1 MKILIGYLVRLRRG
15 RSLNYMNLRI
25 LSLSTAFLLVIGYIS
40 VAWAGG
46 RDDSVDLNRKTS
58 ANLVKKGK
66 ALFVHYCAHCHGLSG
81 DGDGF
86 NAEFLDK
93 EPAELS
99 SPKFQAKKTNHQ
111 IFKVI
116 NKGGAGVRK
125 SHLMPVFGK
134 TLSEAEIWA
143 LVAYIRSLGEDD
155 QSHPVFLPQG
165 VSSDRP
171 VFEPVSKE
179 DLQTFNQWFV
189 NEGDKKSSVQ
199 AGEKL
204 FKKKKSCFA
213 CHQLEEEEEKT
224 GGKIGPDLSQAG
236 ARYGPEWL
244 YAWIMN
250 PHAYKP
256 ETKMPNMAV
265 ASQEAQVLT
274 AFLSGLGSMDQE
286 TDWQSFL
293 QATGNS
299 ATGKNLFFDPEGKVY
314 CSKCHRVA
322 GDGGT
327 IGPDLS
333 FVGTSRS
340 RLFLLE
346 SILDPKAVITAGYS
360 TVLILTKERKF
371 ITGVLKFED
380 DSGVSIVDKEGNDL
394 FVSKKQI
401 KKYKTQKISMMPGN
415 FKDLLEVQEVAD
427 ILAYLTSLKLPEFSG
442 GTEEEK

>member
-1 MKILIGYLVRLRRG
+1 MI
-15 RSLNYMNLRI
+15 LRI
-25 LSLSTAFLLVIGYIS
+25 FSLSTAFLFFLGSIS
-40 VAWAGG
+40 IIWAGG
-46 RDDSVDLNRKTS
+46 GEDSVDMNRKTPRI
-58 ANLVKKGK
+58 LVKKGK
-66 ALFVHYCAHCHGLSG
+66 ILFAHYCAHCHGLSG

-99 SPKFQAKKTNHQ
+99 DQKFQAKKTNHQ
-111 IFKVI
+111 IYKVI
-116 NKGGAGVRK
+116 DKGGASVRK
-125 SHLMPVFGK
+125 SQLMPVFGK

-143 LVAYIRSLGEDD
+143 LVAYVRDLGGDN
-155 QSHPVFLPQG
+155 SHPVFLPQG
-165 VSSDRP
+165 VNEERP
-171 VFEPVSKE
+171 LDEPVLKG
-179 DLQTFNQWFV
+179 DLQSFSQWFKDEGG
-189 NEGDKKSSVQ
+189 NESAIQ

-213 CHQLEEEEEKT
+213 CHQLEEDGEKS
-224 GGKIGPDLSQAG
+224 GGRIGPDLSQAG
-236 ARYGPEWL
+236 VRYRPEWL

-250 PHAYKP
+250 PHAYKR

-265 ASQEAQVLT
+265 STEEAQVLS
-274 AFLSGLGSMDQE
+274 AFLSGLGAKNQE
-286 TDWQSFL
+286 TNWQPFL
-293 QATGNS
+293 KATGNS
-299 ATGKNLFFDPEGKVY
+299 ETGKSLFFDPEGKVY
-314 CSKCHRVA
+314 CSKCHRVD
-322 GDGGT
+322 GKGGT

-380 DSGVSIVDKEGNDL
+380 DSGVNIIDKEGNDL
-394 FVSKKQI
+394 FVSKEQI

-427 ILAYLTSLKLPEFSG
+427 ILAYLTSLKLAEFSG
-442 GTEEEK
+442 LSGGEK

>member
-1 MKILIGYLVRLRRG
+1 MQNFKAIFNTGLR
-15 RSLNYMNLRI
+15 NMNLRFF
-25 LSLSTAFLLVIGYIS
+25 SWSTAFLLVIGFTS
-40 VAWAGG
+40 VVWAGG
-46 RDDSVDLNRKTS
+46 GDDSVDLNRKTPEI
-58 ANLVKKGK
+58 LVKKGK

-81 DGDGF
+81 NGDGF

-99 SPKFQAKKTNHQ
+99 DQKFQAKKTNHQ

-125 SHLMPVFGK
+125 SHLMPVFGQ

-143 LVAYIRSLGEDD
+143 LVAYIRNLGGD
-155 QSHPVFLPQG
+155 QSHPVFLPKG
-165 VSSDRP
+165 VNQDRP
-171 VFEPVSKE
+171 LFEPVSKE
-179 DLQTFNQWFV
+179 DLQTFNKWFV
-189 NEGDKKSSVQ
+189 NEGEKNSSVQ

-213 CHQLEEEEEKT
+213 CHQLEEEEEKI
-224 GGKIGPDLSQAG
+224 GGRIGPDLSQAG
-236 ARYGPEWL
+236 VRYGPEWL

-265 ASQEAQVLT
+265 ASQEAQVLV
-274 AFLSGLGSMDQE
+274 AFLSGLGSESQVTPE
-286 TDWQSFL
+286 EFKPFL
-293 QATGNS
+293 QAAGNPE
-299 ATGKNLFFDPEGKVY
+299 TGKSLFLDPEGKVY

-380 DSGVSIVDKEGNDL
+380 DSGVSIVDKEGHDL

-415 FKDLLEVQEVAD
+415 FKDLLEEQEVAD
-427 ILAYLTSLKLPEFSG
+427 ILAYLQSLKLAEFSG
-442 GTEEEK
+442 ASGAKE

>member
-1 MKILIGYLVRLRRG
+1 MI
-15 RSLNYMNLRI
+15 LRI
-25 LSLSTAFLLVIGYIS
+25 FSLSIAFLLFLGSIS
-40 VAWAGG
+40 MIWAGG
-46 RDDSVDLNRKTS
+46 GEDSVDMNRKTPRI
-58 ANLVKKGK
+58 LVKKGK
-66 ALFVHYCAHCHGLSG
+66 ILFVHYCAHCHGLSG

-99 SPKFQAKKTNHQ
+99 DQKFQAKKTNHQ
-111 IFKVI
+111 IYKVI
-116 NKGGAGVRK
+116 NKGGASVRK

-143 LVAYIRSLGEDD
+143 LVAYVRDLGGDD
-155 QSHPVFLPQG
+155 SHPVFLPQS
-165 VSSDRP
+165 VNEDRP
-171 VFEPVSKE
+171 LDEPVSKN
-179 DLQTFNQWFV
+179 DLQSFSQWFKDEGG
-189 NEGDKKSSVQ
+189 NESSIQ

-213 CHQLEEEEEKT
+213 CHQLEEDGEES
-224 GGKIGPDLSQAG
+224 GGRIGPDLSQAG
-236 ARYGPEWL
+236 VRYGPEWL
-244 YAWIMN
+244 YAWIKN
-250 PHAYKP
+250 PHAYKR

-265 ASQEAQVLT
+265 STEEAQVLS
-274 AFLSGLGSMDQE
+274 AFLSGLGSKNQE
-286 TDWQSFL
+286 NLENWQPFL
-293 QATGNS
+293 NATGNS
-299 ATGKNLFFDPEGKVY
+299 ETGKSLFFDPEGKVY
-314 CSKCHRVA
+314 CSKCHRVD
-322 GDGGT
+322 GKGGT

-380 DSGVSIVDKEGNDL
+380 DSGVNIVDKEGNDL
-394 FVSKKQI
+394 FVSKEQI

-415 FKDLLEVQEVAD
+415 FKDLMEAQEVAD
-427 ILAYLTSLKLPEFSG
+427 ILAYLTSLKRAEFSG
-442 GTEEEK
+442 LSGGEK

>member
-1 MKILIGYLVRLRRG
+1 
-15 RSLNYMNLRI
+15 MNLRI
-25 LSLSTAFLLVIGYIS
+25 FSLISAFLLVIGFTS
-40 VAWAGG
+40 VVWAGG
-46 RDDSVDLNRKTS
+46 GDDSVDLNRKTPEI
-58 ANLVKKGK
+58 LVKKGK
-66 ALFVHYCAHCHGLSG
+66 ALFVHYCAHCHGLAG

-86 NAEFLDK
+86 NAEYLEK

-99 SPKFQAKKTNHQ
+99 DQKSQAKKTNHQ
-111 IFKVI
+111 IYKVI

-143 LVAYIRSLGEDD
+143 LVAYIRDLGGD

-165 VSSDRP
+165 VNSDRP
-171 VFEPVSKE
+171 VFESVSKE
-179 DLQTFNQWFV
+179 DLQTFNKWFED
-189 NEGDKKSSVQ
+189 EGEKKSSIQ

-213 CHQLEEEEEKT
+213 CHQLEEEEEKI
-224 GGKIGPDLSQAG
+224 GGRIGPDLSQAG

-250 PHAYKP
+250 PHAYKR

-265 ASQEAQVLT
+265 ASEEAQVLT
-274 AFLSGLGSMDQE
+274 AFLSGLGSINQE
-286 TDWQSFL
+286 TDWQPFL
-293 QATGNS
+293 QATGNP
-299 ATGKNLFFDPEGKVY
+299 ATGKSLFFDPEGKVY

-322 GDGGT
+322 GDGGM

-394 FVSKKQI
+394 FVSKTQI

-427 ILAYLTSLKLPEFSG
+427 ILAYLQSLKLAEFSG
-442 GTEEEK
+442 VSEK